1 MEANPCRIFQRRR
14 DHRRRRVGQIL
25 INAENGCFRVIF
37 TVVGS
42 TASVLAI
49 FLYRL

>member
-1 MEANPCRIFQRRR
+1 MPYFFSASGEIIAVAGCAR
-14 DHRRRRVGQIL
+14 IL
-25 INAENGCFRVIF
+25 INAENGSFRVIF